1 MPEPTAAAPEPARSG
16 GFHLNRGAILLLAL
30 AILIGVALF
39 VAYNFL
45 IADIQVTTPGA
56 GQITFGT
63 GIDSE
68 TLEVTGE
75 RSTFAPGD
83 NLAFSAVLLEPAGTR
98 SLRFVLA
105 RAGSNGGQEQ
115 VVTESPALPVSDPD
129 DQTLALDTQL
139 ELTAEHAGE
148 YVMRV
153 YGDDIELAEGRFS
166 VSE

>member
-1 MPEPTAAAPEPARSG
+1 MREHTAVSPVPSG
-16 GFHLNRGAILLLAL
+16 GFRLSRGAILLLAL
-30 AILIGVALF
+30 ALLVGVALV
-39 VAYNFL
+39 VAFNFL
-45 IADIQVTTPGA
+45 VADIRVTTPGA
-56 GQITFGT
+56 GRVTFGT

-83 NLAFSAVLLEPAGTR
+83 NLAFSAVLVEPAGAR

-115 VVTESPALPVSDPD
+115 VVTESPVLRVSAPD
-129 DQTLALDTQL
+129 DQMLALDTQL
-139 ELTAEHAGE
+139 KLTGQHAGD
-148 YVMRV
+148 YMLRV
-153 YGDDIELAEGRFS
+153 YGDDFELAEGRFS